1 MGGSDG
7 IVTKA
12 VPLSVNAAVARFTE
26 ILEARRVTV
35 FAVIDQAAAAHRA
48 GLELRATTLVV
59 FGNPAAG
66 TPVMDAVPLAALDL
80 PLKVLIW
87 DDEGRTRVSYRDP
100 VALAAGLG
108 VGAELAAKLG
118 AVGALTDALAGV

>member
-1 MGGSDG
+1 MGNEDG
-7 IVTKA
+7 VVTKS
-12 VPLSVNAAVARFTE
+12 VPLAVNAAVARFTE

-48 GLELRATTLVV
+48 GLELRPTTLVV

-66 TPVMDAVPLAALDL
+66 TPVMDAVPLTALDL

-87 DDEGRTRVSYRDP
+87 DDAGQTRVSYRDP
-100 VALAAGLG
+100 VALAVALG
-108 VGAELAAKLG
+108 APEELAAKLG
-118 AVGALTDALAGV
+118 AVGALTDALVGG